1 MVSTARLDVL
11 HALIGTTAGQ
21 PLDGTSLMGRLRSAG
36 RPQRA
41 DRLLRVLLE
50 LEEVDHVRVEREPQY
65 RFGLT
70 PTGEA
75 AAYDLGPGT
84 AVELTVV
91 MIDLV
96 DFVAFTEAHGDAAGL
111 NAALQMAEIARGELT
126 SAKGQLVK
134 HLGDGVLGSLPTGVD
149 PLPALEAVA
158 RRCEQPDGTP
168 WPIRA
173 SARLGRPI
181 VHGSDLYGAD
191 VNLAARLC
199 AAAEPG
205 QVVLSGFP
213 AIPPVEDLAVRGRST
228 PVPIRRVALR

>member
-11 HALIGTTAGQ
+11 HALIGTTAGP
-21 PLDGTSLMGRLRSAG
+21 PLDGTSLMDRLRSAG
-36 RPQRA
+36 RPQPA

-50 LEEVDHVRVEREPQY
+50 LEDVDHVRVERRPHY

-96 DFVAFTEAHGDAAGL
+96 DFVAFTEAHGDTAGL
-111 NAALQMAEIARGELT
+111 SAALQMAEIARGELT
-126 SAKGQLVK
+126 SATGRLVK
-134 HLGDGVLGSLPTGVD
+134 HLGDGVLGSLPTGVE
-149 PLPALEAVA
+149 PVAVLTAVA

-173 SARLGRPI
+173 SARFGRPI
-181 VHGSDLYGAD
+181 LHGNDLYGTD

-205 QVVLSGFP
+205 QVVLSGYP
-213 AIPPVEDLAVRGRST
+213 AIAPAEDLTVRGRST
-228 PVPIRRVALR
+228 PVPVSRLALR